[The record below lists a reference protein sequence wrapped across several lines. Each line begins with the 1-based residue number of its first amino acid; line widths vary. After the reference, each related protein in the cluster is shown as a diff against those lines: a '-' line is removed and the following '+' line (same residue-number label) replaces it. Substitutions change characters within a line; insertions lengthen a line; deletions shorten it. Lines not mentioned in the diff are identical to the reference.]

1 MVDDDEEVVKS
12 GDIVTP
18 PSGDVELLAVDEV
31 TLSAGNRTG
40 MPVLVLMLN
49 IDAIDWREL
58 VMFRV
63 VVLVMVVESTAVL
76 GELVDQVVFGY
87 RLASVTVVVVGSAVD
102 S

>member
-1 MVDDDEEVVKS
+1 MPSSSGTVVVDDDEEVVKS

-18 PSGDVELLAVDEV
+18 PSGDAELLAVDEV

-58 VMFRV
+58 VMLRV

-76 GELVDQVVFGY
+76 GELVDQVVFG
-87 RLASVTVVVVGSAVD
+87 
-102 S
+102 